1 MLAGLADAGALLG
14 GLDSKT
20 VRGARTKRREGA
32 APAGGDDPR
41 VRAVLAR
48 RTWTTK
54 SQTSMHCIMSAMSPC
69 AKTPQR
75 LRAGS
80 SAQVITAVRNTTV
93 TVLRVTRVH
102 RHSSWLALGRAEPR
116 QAHSSPRVSHYELDQ
131 AEPDAAGGPVNDS
144 PEEFEI
150 RPSADQLP

>member
-32 APAGGDDPR
+32 APAGGDDLR

-48 RTWTTK
+48 RTWTTR
-54 SQTSMHCIMSAMSPC
+54 SRTSMHCIMSAMAPC

-80 SAQVITAVRNTTV
+80 SAQVIPAVRNTTV
-93 TVLRVTRVH
+93 TVLRASRVH

-131 AEPDAAGGPVNDS
+131 AEPDAAGGGGHVTR
-144 PEEFEI
+144 EARAT
-150 RPSADQLP
+150 RPAAAP